1 MPTRTALALLSFLA
15 AGLALAAPPEP
26 RRIEVVARK
35 FSFDPAK
42 IEVKAGESVEITFT
56 SVDTKHGF
64 VCKELGLEKV
74 VFRKGAPATV
84 RLTAE
89 KPGTYEFKCARFCG
103 LGHGRMKGAI
113 VVVP

>member
-1 MPTRTALALLSFLA
+1 MGTRTVLALLSFLA
-15 AGLALAAPPEP
+15 ASVALAAPPEP
-26 RRIEVVARK
+26 RKIDVVARK
-35 FSFDPAK
+35 FSFDPAR

-64 VCKELGLEKV
+64 ACKELGLEKV
-74 VFRKGAPATV
+74 VFGKGTPATV

-89 KPGTYEFKCARFCG
+89 KPGTYGFKCARFCG
-103 LGHGRMKGAI
+103 LGHGKMKGAI